1 MELDAFVDSRVGD
14 RETNEDSHQIDHE
27 AGLFV
32 VSDGM
37 GGYHGGEIASRMAVD
52 VLGDVFRG
60 FDDDASP
67 LATMSQMDGAFRQAN
82 VEVRHRQTGML
93 ARMGATLS
101 ALVFRG
107 RDAVIG
113 HVGDSRVYRLRN
125 GQLRRITSDHT
136 VVESLK
142 AAGVTSHAIQRAF
155 SHVLT
160 RAVGTTDECV
170 PDLHIEDLK
179 VGDRFLLCTDGL
191 TDAVDD
197 DAIGEA
203 LRTLPAAEV
212 PAALADK
219 AIAKGHSD
227 NVTVL
232 VVEVR
237 SLGALKVPG
246 ARGHGDTQEPSPWDG
261 AGESTEPELCLEV
274 DVDAGELWVGKSP
287 AVVGTH

>member
-1 MELDAFVDSRVGD
+1 MELNAFVDSRVGD
-14 RETNEDSHQIDHE
+14 RESNEDSHEINHG

-52 VLGDVFRG
+52 IVGDAFRG
-60 FDDDASP
+60 FDQDAGP

-82 VEVRHRQTGML
+82 LEVRNKQTGML

-107 RDAVIG
+107 HDAVIG
-113 HVGDSRVYRLRN
+113 HVGDSRVYRLR
-125 GQLRRITSDHT
+125 GGALRRLTSDHT

-142 AAGVTSHAIQRAF
+142 AAGVTSVAIQKAF

-160 RAVGTTDECV
+160 RAVGSAEECV
-170 PDLHIEDLK
+170 PDLSIEDLQ
-179 VGDRFLLCTDGL
+179 VGDRYLLCTDGL

-197 DAIGEA
+197 AAIGEA
-203 LRTLPAAEV
+203 LEKLPASEV
-212 PAALADK
+212 PAALADR
-219 AIAKGHSD
+219 AIARGNSD
-227 NVTVL
+227 NVTVM

-237 SLGALKVPG
+237 AVGSERVAS
-246 ARGHGDTQEPSPWDG
+246 ADGDSAGPATRDG
-261 AGESTEPELCLEV
+261 TEADLSKDVV
-274 DVDAGELWVGKSP
+274 DECGDVWG
-287 AVVGTH
+287 